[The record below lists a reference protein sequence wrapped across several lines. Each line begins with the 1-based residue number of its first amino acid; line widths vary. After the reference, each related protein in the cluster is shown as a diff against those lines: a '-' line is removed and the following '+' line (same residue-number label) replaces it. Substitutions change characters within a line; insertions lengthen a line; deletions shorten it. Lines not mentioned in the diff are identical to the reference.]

1 MTFFTVDEFAE
12 AAQIVGRHMT
22 PTPQFAWP
30 LLAEELGVEVWLK
43 HENCTPTGAFKVRGG
58 LVYVDRMVRER
69 PTVRGIVS
77 ATRGNHGQSLAF
89 AGRAAGVPVTIVVP
103 HGNSPDKNAA
113 MRGFGAELIE
123 HGIDFQ
129 AAREHSVR
137 VAEERGLE
145 AVPSFHRDLCMGVAT
160 YAHEL
165 FTAAG
170 SLDVVYVPVG
180 MGSGIVGLMT
190 IRDLLGL
197 DTEIVGVVAEGAP
210 ATALS
215 YAAGAPVSTETAV
228 TLIDGVATRVPDPL
242 AIELIV
248 AGAARIV
255 QISDDQCVEAMRLI
269 MRCTHHLVEPSG
281 AAALAGMIAD
291 QASDPQRMAGRRVG
305 AILSGGNVDAPVLA
319 EILAGRT
326 PAP

>member
-1 MTFFTVDEFAE
+1 MTYFTLDEFAE
-12 AAQIVGRHMT
+12 AAEIVGRHMT

-30 LLAEELGVEVWLK
+30 LLSVEIGTEVWLK

-58 LVYVDRMVRER
+58 LVYVDRLVRER
-69 PTVRGIVS
+69 PEVRGIVG

-129 AAREHSVR
+129 AAREHSV
-137 VAEERGLE
+137 VLAEERGLE
-145 AVPSFHRDLCMGVAT
+145 AVPSFHRDLCLGVAT

-170 SLDVVYVPVG
+170 PLDVVYVPVG
-180 MGSGIVGLMT
+180 LGSGIVGLMT

-215 YAAGAPVSTETAV
+215 FAAGAPVSTDTV
-228 TLIDGVATRVPDPL
+228 STFIDGVATRVPDPV
-242 AIELIV
+242 AIDLIV
-248 AGAARIV
+248 AGAARV
-255 QISDDQCVEAMRLI
+255 VLISDDDCAEAVRLM

-281 AAALAGMIAD
+281 AAALAGLMVD
-291 QASDPQRMAGRRVG
+291 QRTRGDIAGRRLG
-305 AILSGGNVDAPVLA
+305 AIVTGGNIDATILT